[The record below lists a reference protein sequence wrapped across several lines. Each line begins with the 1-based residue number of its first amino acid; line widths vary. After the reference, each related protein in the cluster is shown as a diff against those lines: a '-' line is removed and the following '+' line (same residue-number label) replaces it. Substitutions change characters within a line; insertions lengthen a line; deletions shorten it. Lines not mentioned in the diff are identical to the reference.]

1 MSLSFLFAMDTRIA
15 FLLVDVVD
23 PVFFTSSGF
32 RRFSFGIADDAV
44 ADAFPFVCREADFV
58 EDFLSYGLFQF
69 FFSPVDPAAAKAQGM
84 SGQHEVFH
92 DDAAVVFL
100 FPKAGISQDQ
110 EDNGGAVER
119 IVAFGPAA
127 DFVVHDG

>member
-44 ADAFPFVCREADFV
+44 ADAFPFVLPRGRFCRRFS
-58 EDFLSYGLFQF
+58 FLRAF
-69 FFSPVDPAAAKAQGM
+69 PV
-84 SGQHEVFH
+84 
-92 DDAAVVFL
+92 L
-100 FPKAGISQDQ
+100 L
-110 EDNGGAVER
+110 
-119 IVAFGPAA
+119 
-127 DFVVHDG
+127 

>member
-44 ADAFPFVCREADFV
+44 ADAFPFVCREAD
-58 EDFLSYGLFQF
+58 LSKIF
-69 FFSPVDPAAAKAQGM
+69 FPTGFSSSSLARWTQQLPSPGNERPA
-84 SGQHEVFH
+84 
-92 DDAAVVFL
+92 
-100 FPKAGISQDQ
+100 
-110 EDNGGAVER
+110 
-119 IVAFGPAA
+119 
-127 DFVVHDG
+127 

>member
-58 EDFLSYGLFQF
+58 EDFLSYGLSSSSLARWTQQL
-69 FFSPVDPAAAKAQGM
+69 PRPR
-84 SGQHEVFH
+84 E
-92 DDAAVVFL
+92 
-100 FPKAGISQDQ
+100 
-110 EDNGGAVER
+110 
-119 IVAFGPAA
+119 
-127 DFVVHDG
+127 